1 MAHIVCNIGAV
12 TFLMT
17 TRPPS
22 LDRRVFFR
30 RRISNDSLI
39 VDLVSVALSSDGP
52 AAVLARRPREQPAAR
67 PGTKGGAKGARG
79 GGGRERGKGD
89 GEEAPVWHC
98 RVFRAAPYNN
108 AVLLCRLYSPPCFP
122 RCFPL
127 RERRP
132 TLSSLFALPRWHLLV
147 YLLTRSVD
155 TSSLAR
161 EGKFICASPG
171 IIPGT
176 GATNERARMTVI
188 QVSRLLP
195 LIDFRVKRASWPRTP
210 YPISRGYYTRG
221 PRG

>member
-79 GGGRERGKGD
+79 GGGEEREARETGRKPPFGIVAYSESRHIIMPFSFVAYTRPPVFRDAFRCANADRHCPVCSRFRDGTSSFTFLLGQSTRAPSRER
-89 GEEAPVWHC
+89 ASLSV
-98 RVFRAAPYNN
+98 
-108 AVLLCRLYSPPCFP
+108 RLP
-122 RCFPL
+122 
-127 RERRP
+127 E
-132 TLSSLFALPRWHLLV
+132 
-147 YLLTRSVD
+147 
-155 TSSLAR
+155 
-161 EGKFICASPG
+161 
-171 IIPGT
+171 
-176 GATNERARMTVI
+176 
-188 QVSRLLP
+188 
-195 LIDFRVKRASWPRTP
+195 
-210 YPISRGYYTRG
+210 
-221 PRG
+221 